1 MLWFHC
7 NNDTGA
13 IETGGMASDE
23 VGARQQVA
31 PIGSTLFV
39 VPDGSISNTWTEMP
53 DFTVLKAML
62 GAQIDAGAGAL
73 RARYITD
80 VPGQAQTYERK
91 EREARTWTDGADDAD
106 FPFLGT
112 EASVRGITTAEVRAE
127 VMAQV
132 NALTP
137 LAALIEAHR
146 MAAKKGIEAAAT
158 LPAIVDA
165 AAVDWDN
172 VLGG

>member
-1 MLWFHC
+1 MLWFYC

-31 PIGSTLFV
+31 PTGSTLFV
-39 VPDGSISNTWTEMP
+39 VPDGSISNTWTGTP
-53 DFTVLKAML
+53 DFAVLKAML

-73 RARYITD
+73 RARFITD

-91 EREARTWTDGADDAD
+91 EREARAWTEGADDAD
-106 FPFLGT
+106 FPFLAT
-112 EASVRGITTAEVRAE
+112 EASVRGVAIGTVRAE

-137 LAALIEAHR
+137 MAALIEAHR
-146 MAAKKGIEAAAT
+146 MAAKIAIAGATT
-158 LPAIVDA
+158 LPAIVA
-165 AAVDWDN
+165 AAEIDWTAI
-172 VLGG
+172 LGG